1 MHLFCVLLS
10 QKLPI
15 SALRCQDDQARF
27 YLCLPVLCQFIFLP
41 SGKYTAKSSKTMVN
55 FVYLPKY
62 IFFITRSIEDILEV
76 VKNILKTIV
85 TVSGKDD
92 KECVNQFISVPQWDQ
107 CADRV
112 PRVFSGPSDNRSKLI
127 KKDPFPFVQF
137 NRDLWIVITV
147 QSNFA
152 AQIWNLIQIFKMKLL
167 FQRIC
172 APPHSPIDINVHGRR
187 GKKVRDCE
195 FLYVYS
201 WKFQCRN

>member
-1 MHLFCVLLS
+1 M
-10 QKLPI
+10 
-15 SALRCQDDQARF
+15 
-27 YLCLPVLCQFIFLP
+27 
-41 SGKYTAKSSKTMVN
+41 
-55 FVYLPKY
+55 
-62 IFFITRSIEDILEV
+62 
-76 VKNILKTIV
+76 KNILKTIV

-127 KKDPFPFVQF
+127 KKDTFPFVQF
-137 NRDLWIVITV
+137 NHDLWIVRTV

-172 APPHSPIDINVHGRR
+172 APPHSPININVHGRR

-201 WKFQCRN
+201 WKFQCRNWYWSRMLHFREKKVRKATLEQKAIKENLANVLYRLDSANSFHFS

>member
-1 MHLFCVLLS
+1 MIKLVFICVSLFCASLYFSRAGSTRQNQVRQWS
-10 QKLPI
+10 TSFIYQK
-15 SALRCQDDQARF
+15 SW
-27 YLCLPVLCQFIFLP
+27 
-41 SGKYTAKSSKTMVN
+41 K
-55 FVYLPKY
+55 
-62 IFFITRSIEDILEV
+62 V